1 MRLSCWL
8 APVFGMAFSV
18 LSISAASAA
27 ACPST
32 PSCTAGGVA
41 FTLTDPGDGANG
53 VEIDDSALTFLAW
66 FDPTNE
72 SPGTIA
78 ADTKAFL
85 LAEYGVTVDYFGRA
99 TGGDPPN
106 WGGAGQNGSGTEVAG
121 VGFNV
126 KSSDGGKSGTWTF
139 NPGSTGTIPT
149 VIVMHAGGGQHDV
162 IYAINSPGLS
172 GIWDTSENINGG
184 GNQAALSNFDVFGGT
199 GNGTQ
204 GGCLPNI
211 PCPEPLTVSLFGAGL
226 IGAIAMR
233 RRRKVV
239 A

>member
-8 APVFGMAFSV
+8 APTFGVALSFF
-18 LSISAASAA
+18 SISTASAA
-27 ACPST
+27 LCPAT

-41 FTLTDPGDGANG
+41 FALTDPGDGANG
-53 VEIDDSALTFLAW
+53 VEIDDAALTFLAW
-66 FDPTNE
+66 FDPANE

-85 LAEYGVTVDYFGRA
+85 LAEYGVTIDYFGRA
-99 TGGDPPN
+99 TGESFA
-106 WGGAGQNGSGTEVAG
+106 GAGQNGSGTEVAG

-126 KSSDGGKSGTWTF
+126 KSSNGGLSGTWTF
-139 NPGSTGTIPT
+139 NPGSTGTVPT

-199 GNGTQ
+199 GPGVE
-204 GGCLPNI
+204 GGCLPHI
-211 PCPEPLTVSLFGAGL
+211 PCPEPFTLSLFGAGL
-226 IGAIAMR
+226 AGMVTMR
-233 RRRKVV
+233 RRRKLVEK